1 MITMVANPHDWIAG
15 QGDSRA
21 SGKKKLEPLRHF
33 KAAMGQIPMQ
43 IKCRADSA
51 PEKDYQHNGQVRKV
65 ETMEKAEHAQN
76 LQSNQYN
83 KNQQMEFF
91 VFKHAAEEKGE
102 KEKRKQPTGPQ
113 LNQESQRSHENEEG
127 ASRYFLK
134 AILQF
139 EARSVHDELDPSP
152 CPPLRGE
159 E

>member
-33 KAAMGQIPMQ
+33 KAAMCQIPMQ

-51 PEKDYQHNGQVRKV
+51 PEKNYQHNGQIRKV

-76 LQSNQYN
+76 LQSNQDN

-91 VFKHAAEEKGE
+91 VFKHAAEEKGGEEE
-102 KEKRKQPTGPQ
+102 KEAAYRAAAKSREPTFP
-113 LNQESQRSHENEEG
+113 
-127 ASRYFLK
+127 
-134 AILQF
+134 
-139 EARSVHDELDPSP
+139 
-152 CPPLRGE
+152 
-159 E
+159 

>member
-1 MITMVANPHDWIAG
+1 MMITMVANPHDRIAS

-21 SGKKKLEPLRHF
+21 SCKKKLEPLRHF

-51 PEKDYQHNGQVRKV
+51 PEKDYQHDGQIRKV

-91 VFKHAAEEKGE
+91 VLKHAAEEE
-102 KEKRKQPTGPQ
+102 KTEQPTGPQ
-113 LNQESQRSHENEEG
+113 LNPESGHSDENEQR
-127 ASRYFLK
+127 ATRYFLK
-134 AILQF
+134 SDLIIRRD
-139 EARSVHDELDPSP
+139 RSA
-152 CPPLRGE
+152 
-159 E
+159 